1 MPSPRPIGPPPASTE
16 SPSRVVIDKIGPE
29 VDGGRFAVKRIV
41 GEDLVVEADI
51 VVDGHD
57 ELDCRLRVRPGAT
70 GVWIDVPMVCV
81 GNDRWRGSVPLD
93 RIGGWEYDVV
103 ARLDDYAS

>member
-1 MPSPRPIGPPPASTE
+1 MPSPRPIGPPHASTGA
-16 SPSRVVIDKIGPE
+16 PSRVVIDKIGPE

-70 GVWIDVPMVCV
+70 GVWIDVPMV
-81 GNDRWRGSVPLD
+81 
-93 RIGGWEYDVV
+93 
-103 ARLDDYAS
+103 